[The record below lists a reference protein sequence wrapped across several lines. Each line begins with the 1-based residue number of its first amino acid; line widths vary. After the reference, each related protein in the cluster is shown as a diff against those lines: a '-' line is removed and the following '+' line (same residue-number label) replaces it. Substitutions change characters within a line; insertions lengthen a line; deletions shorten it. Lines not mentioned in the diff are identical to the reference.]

1 MAATASHSPSGRA
14 LPRHAAGFTYIS
26 LIILLAVIGLATA
39 ATLRLGVTLQRV
51 AAEQALLDIGEEF
64 SNALRSYA
72 AATPQ
77 GQPQQPPT
85 LQQLLKDPRFP
96 GTRRH
101 LRKIF
106 VDPMTG
112 KAEWG
117 VVYLGEKVGVVGVY
131 SLSTARAIKLANF
144 PQRFQ
149 AFNGREYIADWK
161 FTRDGQDPPLP
172 KPAGGLPP
180 LIPPPPGHPPPAAPV
195 PAPVPVPPRPVQ
207 PAPEMPP
214 VNDPEPVSAPEPA
227 ENVESET

>member
-1 MAATASHSPSGRA
+1 MAATASLTPSGRTV
-14 LPRHAAGFTYIS
+14 LRHAAGFTYIS
-26 LIILLAVIGLATA
+26 LVILLAIIGLATA

-85 LQQLLKDPRFP
+85 LQHLLKDPRFP

-117 VVYLGEKVGVVGVY
+117 VVYLGDKVGVVGIY
-131 SLSTARAIKLANF
+131 SLSTAKAVKVANF

-149 AFNGREYIADWK
+149 AFNGREYVADWK

-172 KPAGGLPP
+172 KPAGALPP
-180 LIPPPPGHPPPAAPV
+180 LIPPAAP
-195 PAPVPVPPRPVQ
+195 PAPVPPKPVQ
-207 PAPEMPP
+207 PAQEMPP
-214 VNDPEPVSAPEPA
+214 VNEPEPVPPPEPA
-227 ENVESET
+227 ENVEPETQSS

>member
-1 MAATASHSPSGRA
+1 MATTASLTRSGRPV
-14 LPRHAAGFTYIS
+14 LRRAAGFTYIS
-26 LIILLAVIGLATA
+26 LIILLAVIGLAAA
-39 ATLRLGVTLQRV
+39 ATLRLGVTLQRA

-85 LQQLLKDPRFP
+85 LQHLLKDPRFP

-117 VVYLGEKVGVVGVY
+117 VVYLGDKVGVVGIY
-131 SLSTARAIKLANF
+131 SLSTAKAIKVANF

-149 AFNGREYIADWK
+149 AFNGREYVADWK

-172 KPAGGLPP
+172 KPAGALPP
-180 LIPPPPGHPPPAAPV
+180 LFPPPPTAPPPPK
-195 PAPVPVPPRPVQ
+195 PVQ
-207 PAPEMPP
+207 PSQEMPP
-214 VNDPEPVSAPEPA
+214 VNEPEPVQPPEPG
-227 ENVESET
+227 ENVEPETQSS

>member
-1 MAATASHSPSGRA
+1 MAATASPTPSGRTV
-14 LPRHAAGFTYIS
+14 LRRAAGFTYIS
-26 LIILLAVIGLATA
+26 LVILLAIIGLATA
-39 ATLRLGVTLQRV
+39 ATLRLGVTLQR
-51 AAEQALLDIGEEF
+51 AATEQALLDIGEEF

-85 LQQLLKDPRFP
+85 LQHLLKDPRFP

-117 VVYLGEKVGVVGVY
+117 VVYLGDKVGVVGIY
-131 SLSTARAIKLANF
+131 SLSTAKAIKVANF

-149 AFNGREYIADWK
+149 AFNGREYVADWK

-172 KPAGGLPP
+172 KPAGALPP
-180 LIPPPPGHPPPAAPV
+180 LIPPPPTAP
-195 PAPVPVPPRPVQ
+195 PAPVPPKPVPPAQ
-207 PAPEMPP
+207 EMPQ
-214 VNDPEPVSAPEPA
+214 VNESEPVPPPEPA
-227 ENVESET
+227 ENVESETQSS